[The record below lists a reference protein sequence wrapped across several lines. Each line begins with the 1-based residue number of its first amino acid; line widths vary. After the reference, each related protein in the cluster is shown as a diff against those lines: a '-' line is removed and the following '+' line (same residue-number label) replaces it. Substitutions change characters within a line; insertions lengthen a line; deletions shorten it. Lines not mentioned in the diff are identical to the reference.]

1 MNISKP
7 LNISLWTA
15 QGLLA
20 AAFAMAGFMKMTV
33 STEILAEQGMTFV
46 EDYGVGMVRFIGIAE
61 FLGALGLILPL
72 MVKIKPILTPIAA
85 IGLSIIMVLACIYHI
100 SNNEPFLPTV
110 VFFAASVFVAWGRFK
125 SLKA

>member
-1 MNISKP
+1 M
-7 LNISLWTA
+7 SLWTA

-46 EDYGVGMVRFIGIAE
+46 KDYGVGMVRFIGIAE
-61 FLGALGLILPL
+61 LLGALGLILPVAL
-72 MVKIKPILTPIAA
+72 NIKPILTPIAA
-85 IGLSIIMVLACIYHI
+85 IALSIVMVLACIYHV

-110 VFFAASVFVAWGRFK
+110 VFFAALIFVGWGRFK
-125 SLKA
+125 TLKS